1 MVDQIRPSG
10 WKSLYSCVVNAADDL
25 ENRVKQ
31 LAQGGRS
38 HVSRQKFAKQYGA
51 SAGDLAAVKRF
62 AKKHGLAVVQEDAV
76 RRSVVLSGSVSQF
89 NAAFGVDLQRFV
101 YDGGSYR
108 GRTGAVRLPRELNGI
123 VEGVLGLDNR
133 PQAEP
138 HFRPVSRTAMSIR
151 RQHRVPLIQTK

>member
-1 MVDQIRPSG
+1 MSLFPTNNSVGTKEGSSMPGNPLKGSERQPIPG
-10 WKSLYSCVVNAADDL
+10 AKSVGRSDPTEPLEVTVLVRRQAADDL

-76 RRSVVLSGSVSQF
+76 RRSVVL
-89 NAAFGVDLQRFV
+89 
-101 YDGGSYR
+101 
-108 GRTGAVRLPRELNGI
+108 
-123 VEGVLGLDNR
+123 
-133 PQAEP
+133 
-138 HFRPVSRTAMSIR
+138 
-151 RQHRVPLIQTK
+151 